1 MLTALKTER
10 SDTIEVFFHS
20 SMVSLHSHSR
30 FLVQVAE
37 VFRKPMPGLSLRL
50 GVGGLQFSFSIS
62 VLHTTT
68 VAISNIFFVLDK
80 HLGYLQNPG
89 FSTFPHLSLSKRSPA
104 QLENQVPPC
113 NCCFIWTLIV
123 RGFDATSHGR
133 QHKRLRRKRESS
145 RCHLKN
151 TSSFTGMQTQVPQTI
166 PFIPREA
173 GTAPACPA
181 NSPSR
186 YLCTLAWPRAALT
199 QLEPPGM
206 NDKR

>member
-62 VLHTTT
+62 VLDTTT

-89 FSTFPHLSLSKRSPA
+89 FSHSHISPFLNPHQHSWKTKSLPA
-104 QLENQVPPC
+104 
-113 NCCFIWTLIV
+113 I
-123 RGFDATSHGR
+123 
-133 QHKRLRRKRESS
+133 
-145 RCHLKN
+145 
-151 TSSFTGMQTQVPQTI
+151 
-166 PFIPREA
+166 
-173 GTAPACPA
+173 
-181 NSPSR
+181 
-186 YLCTLAWPRAALT
+186 AALF
-199 QLEPPGM
+199 EH
-206 NDKR
+206 